1 LLANDSW
8 FRPVSLKYGPD
19 GSVYLIDW
27 YDKQAC
33 HDTTPERWDRTNGRL
48 YRVSYGKPKPVAVD
62 LRKRSGAEL
71 ADLLTD
77 KNDWYARQSRLILAE
92 RGQDNYTASKLRQRL
107 GTNWDVRV
115 RLRALWAMHASQN
128 ATAEDY
134 LGAFRDKSE
143 DLQAWAL
150 QLTSEGD

>member
-1 LLANDSW
+1 HRHYVGDIPHAGNLRSGSAGGGHAHCGAMIYQGGQFPESYRGKIYFGNIHGNRINCDVLERQGSGFVGHHGEDFLLANDSW

-62 LRKRSGAEL
+62 LRKLSGA
-71 ADLLTD
+71 DL
-77 KNDWYARQSRLILAE
+77 
-92 RGQDNYTASKLRQRL
+92 
-107 GTNWDVRV
+107 V
-115 RLRALWAMHASQN
+115 
-128 ATAEDY
+128 
-134 LGAFRDKSE
+134 
-143 DLQAWAL
+143 DLQ
-150 QLTSEGD
+150 SSNN